1 MNIIEEINAIIYDIE
16 KEINSLSK
24 DTKKKLKNNVY
35 SLGYSYLN
43 TVESRPE
50 KYYAF
55 VLEKPWFKDYKLTL
69 KSSDNIKGNSEDYRI
84 YRNYENL
91 EIFDI
96 ESLVKIKYFLLSFA
110 GE

>member
-16 KEINSLSK
+16 KEINSLSR

-35 SLGYSYLN
+35 SMGYSYLN
-43 TVESRPE
+43 TIEVRPE

-55 VLEKPWFKDYKLTL
+55 VLEKSWFKDYKLVL
-69 KSSDNIKGNSEDYRI
+69 KSSDGIKINSEDYKV
-84 YRNYENL
+84 YKNYENL

>member
-35 SLGYSYLN
+35 SMGYSYLN
-43 TVESRPE
+43 TIEVRSE

-55 VLEKPWFKDYKLTL
+55 ILEKPWFKDYKLTL

-84 YRNYENL
+84 YKNYEKL